1 MKHTT
6 AQHAFKSL
14 ADCLALD
21 ADDLFFSRLAERLA
35 AILGVD
41 HLFVSRL
48 LPVGTESITLAL
60 WSNGALRENLTY
72 TLAGTPCAHVTQR
85 TACYY
90 AQGVCHTF
98 PDDVQLATM
107 GVDAYLGVP
116 IVASDGT
123 FLGVIA
129 AMHSHPLGDAA
140 LAEEI
145 LRIAASRVGAEL
157 MRLETARALNESEL
171 RLQNLMSHL
180 PGMVYRCHND
190 EYWTMEFVSD
200 GALEL
205 TGYPAEDFIGNHRR
219 TFGEL
224 VHPDDR
230 LRLVDEV
237 QKSLASG
244 TAYTLTYRITT
255 ASGETRWLWE
265 QGKAV
270 QDHPGRLLD
279 GFICDITADVQADQT
294 RELHERQLTTANR
307 ALALLS
313 QCNERLVHADDET
326 VLLQDI
332 CQLAVEVGG
341 YRMAWVGYAQDDAKR
356 SIRLQAS
363 AGETAGYLEEFQLS
377 WSADD
382 ALGYGPSG
390 RALRSGT
397 LQIVNDIANDPNCA
411 PWRAIAQKTGY
422 QSIISLPLKNSSGP
436 FGVLVL
442 YQADTTPF
450 SEEEQR
456 LLCDLADDLAFGI
469 EALQTRQRQ
478 ARIQH
483 AVLQIATAVSSRS
496 GEAYFQQLAQ
506 HMASALGAS
515 AGVIARTLPT
525 TSIELETLA
534 AYIEGRWIEP
544 VRYALPDTPC
554 HKVML
559 EGEYLSNNCIA
570 EQMAAA
576 AQEAMPW
583 IKAYAGKRLD
593 NTAGKPVGLLFV
605 AFREPIVDPGFVHS
619 ILKIFAAGAA
629 AELERLEDETRIRRL
644 AYIDGATELPNRTA
658 FREHL
663 DTVLK
668 RRSPRLSLLFLDLN
682 RFKEINDIHG
692 HDMGDYILA
701 AAAIRFRQAL
711 SGNEFLAR
719 LGGDE
724 FVVMLEHAE
733 TQDAM
738 ECARR
743 LQSALDAPFLAMD
756 QSFQLEVSI
765 GIANYPDHAT
775 SARELLQHA
784 DIAMYQAKQQATR
797 YCVYQASMGQVMA
810 ARLEMAKRLAHAIE
824 HDRLQLYYQAQVNIA
839 DGRLIG
845 AEALCRWQDEELG
858 WVSPGEFIPLAEAR
872 GMIKPL
878 GDWVIETACRQLA
891 AWREQRAQLPGQLA
905 VNVASQQL
913 DDTRLTQKLD
923 TIRQRHDI
931 EPQALSL
938 ELTESSF
945 MSDPEQAIA
954 MANALKALGYGLAID
969 DFGTGY
975 SSLAHLKR
983 FPADKIK
990 IDISFIRDMLSD
1002 NNDFT
1007 IVKTIIAMARSLGL
1021 DTIAEG
1027 IESPDQAEALLA
1039 LGCEQ
1044 AQGFLYARPL
1054 PADEFRDTWL
1064 RESAILDAHQESG
1077 TRNTK

>member
-1 MKHTT
+1 MKHMT
-6 AQHAFKSL
+6 AQYAFQSL
-14 ADCLALD
+14 ADCLSID
-21 ADDLFFSRLAERLA
+21 ADDEFFSRLVERLA

-48 LPVGTESITLAL
+48 LPVGTESVTLAL
-60 WSNGALRENLTY
+60 WSNGSLRENLTY
-72 TLAGTPCAHVTQR
+72 TLAGTPCEHVTER
-85 TACYY
+85 TTCYY

-116 IVASDGT
+116 IVAPDGT
-123 FLGVIA
+123 FLGLIA
-129 AMHSHPLGDAA
+129 AVHSHPLTDAA

-157 MRLETARALNESEL
+157 MRLETARALEESQL
-171 RLQNLMSHL
+171 RLRNLMSHL
-180 PGMVYRCHND
+180 PGIVYRCHND
-190 EYWTMEFVSD
+190 ECWTLEFISD

-205 TGYPAEDFIGNHRR
+205 TGYPAEDFIGNRRR

-230 LRLVDEV
+230 LRLIDKV

-244 TAYTLTYRITT
+244 TAYTLTYRIIT

-270 QDHPGRLLD
+270 HDSALPGQLLD
-279 GFICDITADVQADQT
+279 GFICDITRDVQADQT
-294 RELHERQLTTANR
+294 RELHERQLITANR

-341 YRMAWVGYAQDDAKR
+341 YRMAWVGYAENDAKR

-363 AGETAGYLEEFQLS
+363 AGETADYLEEFQLS
-377 WSADD
+377 WAAED
-382 ALGYGPSG
+382 ALGCGPSG

-397 LQIVNDIANDPNCA
+397 LQTVNDIANDPNCA
-411 PWRAIAQKTGY
+411 PWQAIALKTGY
-422 QSIISLPLKNSSGP
+422 RSIISLPLKNSTGP
-436 FGVLVL
+436 FGVLVI
-442 YQADTTPF
+442 YQGDATTF

-456 LLCDLADDLAFGI
+456 LLSDLADDLAFGI
-469 EALQTRQRQ
+469 EALRTRQRQ

-483 AVLQIATAVSSRS
+483 AVLQIATIVSSRC
-496 GEAYFQQLAQ
+496 GEAYFQHLAQ

-515 AGVIARTLPT
+515 ASVISRTLPNT
-525 TSIELETLA
+525 LAEVETLVT
-534 AYIEGRWIEP
+534 YIDGNPLGTI
-544 VRYALPDTPC
+544 RYTLPDTLC
-554 HKVML
+554 GRVMQ
-559 EGEYLSNNCIA
+559 EGEYLINACSV
-570 EQMAAA
+570 EHMAAA
-576 AQEAMPW
+576 TQEAMPW

-593 NTAGKPVGLLFV
+593 NTANTAVGLLFV
-605 AFREPIVDPGFVHS
+605 AFREPVEDPDFVQS
-619 ILKIFAAGAA
+619 VLKIFAAGAA
-629 AELERLEDETRIRRL
+629 AELERLEDETRIRQL
-644 AYIDGATELPNRTA
+644 AYIDAVTELPNRTA

-663 DTVLK
+663 DAVLK
-668 RRSPRLSLLFLDLN
+668 RHPPRLSLLFLDLN
-682 RFKEINDIHG
+682 RFKEVNDIHG
-692 HDMGDYILA
+692 HDTGDYILA
-701 AAAIRFRQAL
+701 AVAIRFSQAL

-719 LGGDE
+719 LVGDE
-724 FVVMLEHAE
+724 FVVMLEHADP
-733 TQDAM
+733 QDAM
-738 ECARR
+738 ACARR
-743 LQSALDAPFLAMD
+743 LQSALEAPFLAMN

-765 GIANYPDHAT
+765 GIASYPDLAT

-784 DIAMYQAKQQATR
+784 DIAMYQAKQQAIR

-824 HDRLQLYYQAQVNIA
+824 HDRLQLYYQAQINIA

-845 AEALCRWQDEELG
+845 AEALCRWQDAELG

-872 GMIKPL
+872 GMIKSL

-891 AWREQRAQLPGQLA
+891 DWREQRAQLPGQLA

-923 TIRQRHDI
+923 TIRQRHGI

-990 IDISFIRDMLSD
+990 IDISFIRDMLTD

-1027 IESPDQAEALLA
+1027 IESPDQAKALLA

-1054 PADEFRDTWL
+1054 PADEFYDTWL
-1064 RESAILDAHQESG
+1064 RSSQTLDTPQ
-1077 TRNTK
+1077 